1 MILGIFKITG
11 HSMEPTI
18 KNGDSVL
25 AVGMFSIKKGDVIVF
40 QNDSKY
46 FVKRVAAIIGDKVK
60 VLGDN
65 PEDSFDS
72 RNFGE
77 IEKDVIIGKVI
88 KKFKWF
94 F

>member
-1 MILGIFKITG
+1 MILGVFQITG
-11 HSMEPTI
+11 HSMEPNF
-18 KNGDSVL
+18 KKGDRVL
-25 AVGMFSIKKGDVIVF
+25 AVGVFSLKKGDVVVF
-40 QNDSKY
+40 QKDSKY
-46 FVKRVAAIIGDKVK
+46 FVKRVVTIVGDNVK

-77 IEKDVIIGKVI
+77 IKKNVIIGKVI
-88 KKFKWF
+88 KKIKWF

>member
-1 MILGIFKITG
+1 MILGLFQITG
-11 HSMEPTI
+11 HSMEPGL
-18 KNGDSVL
+18 KKGDSVL
-25 AVGMFSIKKGDVIVF
+25 ALGIFSVKKGDVIIF
-40 QNDSKY
+40 QKDSKY
-46 FVKRVAAIIGDKVK
+46 FVKRVAEIMGNKVK

-88 KKFKWF
+88 KKIKWF